1 MVCSNRLTK
10 RAALKWSPRLSE
22 LYFWTSEAVFVMK
35 AWRRSLKTAAGSV
48 WKIEED
54 IKRRLVLLSVTIC
67 RLPVQRDKPRS
78 TSCWWH
84 RPRSGL
90 ASAVGPVWPQIW
102 TFVIIWLEL
111 FGSCFS
117 SYAHTGITAFCCTR
131 LKAKV
136 QMTPVC
142 RVSEPEGCFLDS
154 WFIYTNENS
163 QSVVLFFP
171 RFHFF
176 ILLLFLDPFYW
187 QQVEFSLFFQL
198 SLVLVFA

>member
-22 LYFWTSEAVFVMK
+22 LHFWTSEAVFVMK

-117 SYAHTGITAFCCTR
+117 SYAHTGITAAHVWKPKHRWHPCAEF
-131 LKAKV
+131 LKV
-136 QMTPVC
+136 VYL
-142 RVSEPEGCFLDS
+142 FLDS

-187 QQVEFSLFFQL
+187 QQVEFSLFFLL